1 MQIKKR
7 TFTLL
12 LGILVTSVLTSSLI
26 WQLSYRQGIKLA
38 ASTGAGDLNL
48 ATDRLQFQ
56 LRRYRELA
64 VLIVD
69 HPKLS
74 ALLEAPR
81 ATNLSLEA
89 QEILMRSADK
99 TGATNLAYYDVN
111 GKLLSSAHQVIVQ
124 GSVLSQ
130 LLNRAVDGALG
141 SSSGYNLN
149 GKRQYYFASP
159 HFAKSGKVKA
169 VLLVVVDVDRLE
181 FEWRGTVPT
190 VFFMDGKEQVFI
202 SNRSE
207 LIGWTREPNDIGLHP
222 PTGDFPKFESTTISG
237 KEIWITNWGP
247 YVPKTSLHLTKDLAV
262 IGMRAEILVD
272 LGPAAKIANLQ
283 AAIAAVLVLFLGTL
297 ILVTVQRRRV
307 LADTNTQL
315 ELKVAEKTADLRAA
329 QTELVQAGK
338 LSALGKMSAGISH
351 ELNHPLMA
359 IQQYSENAGR
369 FLQINDNEKA
379 HNNLSEIQKLS
390 QRMARIIKNLR
401 AFARNE
407 HEPMGRV
414 DVLDVITAAL
424 SLTRTRIDQTQ
435 TELITDLPS
444 APVYVNAGEV
454 RLSQVVVNLISNALD
469 AMEESKE
476 RKLSI
481 RVSVRTQVEIH
492 VTDTGPGIDDPEKMF
507 DPFYTTKSVDKGEG
521 LGLGLSISYGLVQS
535 FGGDIKGK
543 NSSTGAHMV
552 VTLDKRNNDEH

>member
-7 TFTLL
+7 SITLL
-12 LGILVTSVLTSSLI
+12 LGILITAVLTSSLV

-38 ASTGAGDLNL
+38 ASTGSGDLNL

-74 ALLEAPR
+74 ALLGAPR

-99 TGATNLAYYDVN
+99 TGATNLAYFDVS
-111 GKLLSSAHQVIVQ
+111 GKLLSSAHAVILQ
-124 GSVLSQ
+124 DLVLSQ
-130 LLNRAVDGALG
+130 LLNRAADGALG

-149 GKRQYYFASP
+149 GKRQYYFAAP
-159 HFAKSGKVKA
+159 YFAKSGKVKA
-169 VLLVVVDVDRLE
+169 VLLVVVDVDQLE

-190 VFFMDGKEQVFI
+190 VFFMDGKEQIFI

-207 LIGWTREPNDIGLHP
+207 LIGWTRKPNEIGLHP
-222 PTGDFPKFESTTISG
+222 PTGDFPKFASTTISG
-237 KEIWITNWGP
+237 REIWTTNWGP

-307 LADTNTQL
+307 LAETNIQL

-329 QTELVQAGK
+329 QTELVKAGK

-351 ELNHPLMA
+351 ELNQPLMA

-369 FLQINDNEKA
+369 FLQLKDTENA

-390 QRMARIIKNLR
+390 QRMARIIRNLR

-407 HEPMGRV
+407 HEPMARV
-414 DVLDVITAAL
+414 DVLDVIKAAL
-424 SLTRTRIDQTQ
+424 AITRTRIDQTQ

-454 RLSQVVVNLISNALD
+454 RLSQVIVNLISNALD

-481 RVSVRTQVEIH
+481 TVSVKTQVEIH

-543 NSSTGAHMV
+543 NSPAGAHMV

>member
-7 TFTLL
+7 SITLL
-12 LGILVTSVLTSSLI
+12 LGILITAVLTSSLV

-38 ASTGAGDLNL
+38 ASTGSGDLNL

-74 ALLEAPR
+74 ALLGAPR

-99 TGATNLAYYDVN
+99 TGATNLAYFDVS
-111 GKLLSSAHQVIVQ
+111 GKLLSSAHEVIVQ
-124 GSVLSQ
+124 DLVLSQ
-130 LLNRAVDGALG
+130 LLNRAADGALG

-149 GKRQYYFASP
+149 GKRQYYFAAP
-159 HFAKSGKVKA
+159 YFAKSGKVKA
-169 VLLVVVDVDRLE
+169 VLLVVVDVDQLE

-190 VFFMDGKEQVFI
+190 VFFMDGKEQIFI

-207 LIGWTREPNDIGLHP
+207 LIGWTRKPNEIGLHP
-222 PTGDFPKFESTTISG
+222 PTGDFPKFASTTISG
-237 KEIWITNWGP
+237 REIWTTNWGP

-307 LADTNTQL
+307 LAETNIQL

-329 QTELVQAGK
+329 QTELVKAGK

-351 ELNHPLMA
+351 ELNQPLMA

-369 FLQINDNEKA
+369 FLQLKDTENA

-390 QRMARIIKNLR
+390 QRMARIIRNLR

-407 HEPMGRV
+407 HEPMARV
-414 DVLDVITAAL
+414 DVLDVIKAAL
-424 SLTRTRIDQTQ
+424 AITRTRIDQTQ
-435 TELITDLPS
+435 TELITDLPP

-454 RLSQVVVNLISNALD
+454 RLSQVIVNLISNALD

-481 RVSVRTQVEIH
+481 TVSVKTQVEIH

-543 NSSTGAHMV
+543 NSPAGAHMV

>member
-7 TFTLL
+7 SITLL
-12 LGILVTSVLTSSLI
+12 LGILITAVLTSSLV

-38 ASTGAGDLNL
+38 ASTGSGDLNL

-74 ALLEAPR
+74 ALLGAPR

-99 TGATNLAYYDVN
+99 TGATNLAYFDVS
-111 GKLLSSAHQVIVQ
+111 GKLLSSAHEVIVQ
-124 GSVLSQ
+124 DLVLSQ
-130 LLNRAVDGALG
+130 LLNRAADGALG

-149 GKRQYYFASP
+149 GKRQYYFAAP
-159 HFAKSGKVKA
+159 YFAKSGKVKA
-169 VLLVVVDVDRLE
+169 VLLVVVDVDQLE

-190 VFFMDGKEQVFI
+190 VFFMDGKEQIFI

-207 LIGWTREPNDIGLHP
+207 LIGWTRKTNEIGLHP
-222 PTGDFPKFESTTISG
+222 PTGDFPKFASTTISG
-237 KEIWITNWGP
+237 REIWTTNWGP

-307 LADTNTQL
+307 LAETNIQL

-329 QTELVQAGK
+329 QTELVKAGK

-351 ELNHPLMA
+351 ELNQPLMA

-369 FLQINDNEKA
+369 FLQLKDTENA

-390 QRMARIIKNLR
+390 QRMARIIRNLR

-407 HEPMGRV
+407 HEPMARV
-414 DVLDVITAAL
+414 DVLDVINAAL
-424 SLTRTRIDQTQ
+424 ALTRTRIDQTQ
-435 TELITDLPS
+435 TELITDLPP

-454 RLSQVVVNLISNALD
+454 RLSQVIVNLISNALD

-481 RVSVRTQVEIH
+481 TVSVKTQVEIH

-543 NSSTGAHMV
+543 NSPAGAHMV

>member
-7 TFTLL
+7 RITLL
-12 LGILVTSVLTSSLI
+12 LGILVTAALTSSLI
-26 WQLSYRQGIKLA
+26 WQLSFRQGIKLA

-74 ALLEAPR
+74 NLLGAPR

-99 TGATNLAYYDVN
+99 TGAANLAYYDVS
-111 GKLLSSAHQVIVQ
+111 GKLLSSAHEVIVQ
-124 GSVLSQ
+124 DLILSQ
-130 LLNRAVDGALG
+130 LLNRAADGALG
-141 SSSGYNLN
+141 SSSGYNLK
-149 GKRQYYFASP
+149 GKRQYYFAAP
-159 HFAKSGKVKA
+159 YFAKNGKVKA
-169 VLLVVVDVDRLE
+169 VLLVVVDVDQLE

-190 VFFMDGKEQVFI
+190 VFFMDGKEQIFI

-207 LIGWTREPNDIGLHP
+207 LIGWTRETNEIGLHP
-222 PTGDFPKFESTTISG
+222 LTGDFPKFESTTIIG
-237 KEIWITNWGP
+237 REIWTTNWGP

-351 ELNHPLMA
+351 ELNQPLMA

-369 FLQINDNEKA
+369 FLQTNDTEKA

-454 RLSQVVVNLISNALD
+454 RLSQVIVNLISNALD

-481 RVSVRTQVEIH
+481 RVSVEAQVEIH

-535 FGGDIKGK
+535 FGGDIKGT
-543 NSSTGAHMV
+543 NSSTGAHMI

>member
-7 TFTLL
+7 SITLL
-12 LGILVTSVLTSSLI
+12 LGILITAVLTSSLV

-38 ASTGAGDLNL
+38 ASTGSGDLNL

-74 ALLEAPR
+74 ALLGAPR

-99 TGATNLAYYDVN
+99 TGATNLAYFDVS
-111 GKLLSSAHQVIVQ
+111 GKLLSSAHAVILQ
-124 GSVLSQ
+124 DLVLSQ
-130 LLNRAVDGALG
+130 LLNRAADGALG

-149 GKRQYYFASP
+149 GKRQYYFAAP
-159 HFAKSGKVKA
+159 YFAKSGKVKA
-169 VLLVVVDVDRLE
+169 VLLVVVDVDQLE

-190 VFFMDGKEQVFI
+190 VFFMDGKEQIFI

-207 LIGWTREPNDIGLHP
+207 LIGWTRKPNEIGLHP
-222 PTGDFPKFESTTISG
+222 PTGDFPKFASTTISG
-237 KEIWITNWGP
+237 REIWTTNWGP

-307 LADTNTQL
+307 LAETNIQL

-329 QTELVQAGK
+329 QTELVKAGK

-351 ELNHPLMA
+351 ELNQPLMA

-369 FLQINDNEKA
+369 FLQLKDTENA

-390 QRMARIIKNLR
+390 QRMARIIRNLR

-407 HEPMGRV
+407 HEPMARV
-414 DVLDVITAAL
+414 DVLDVIKAAL
-424 SLTRTRIDQTQ
+424 AITRTRIDQTQ
-435 TELITDLPS
+435 TELITDLPP

-454 RLSQVVVNLISNALD
+454 RLSQVIVNLISNALD

-481 RVSVRTQVEIH
+481 TVSVKTQVEIH

-543 NSSTGAHMV
+543 NSPAGAHMV

>member
-7 TFTLL
+7 RTALL
-12 LGILVTSVLTSSLI
+12 LGILLTAVLTSSLI

-74 ALLEAPR
+74 ALLKAPR
-81 ATNLSLEA
+81 ASNSSEEA

-99 TGATNLAYYDVN
+99 TGATNLAYYDVS
-111 GKLLSSAHQVIVQ
+111 GRLLSSAHEVIVQ
-124 GSVLSQ
+124 ASMLSQ
-130 LLNRAVDGALG
+130 LLNRAADGALG

-149 GKRQYYFASP
+149 GKRQYYFAAP
-159 HFAKSGKVKA
+159 HFAKSGKVEA
-169 VLLVVVDVDRLE
+169 VLLVAVDVDRLE

-190 VFFMDGKEQVFI
+190 VFFMDEKEQIFI

-207 LIGWTREPNDIGLHP
+207 LIGWKRKMNEIGLHP
-222 PTGDFPKFESTTISG
+222 PTGDFPKFEATAISG
-237 KEIWITNWGP
+237 QEIWITNWGP

-262 IGMRAEILVD
+262 IGMRAEILID

-297 ILVTVQRRRV
+297 ILITVQRRRV

-329 QTELVQAGK
+329 QAELVKAGK

-351 ELNHPLMA
+351 ELNQPLMA

-369 FLQINDNEKA
+369 FLQLKDPENA
-379 HNNLSEIQKLS
+379 RNNLSEIQKLS
-390 QRMARIIKNLR
+390 QRMARIIRNLR

-414 DVLDVITAAL
+414 DVLDVIKAAL
-424 SLTRTRIDQTQ
+424 ALTRMRIDQTQ
-435 TELITDLPS
+435 TELITDLPPS
-444 APVYVNAGEV
+444 PVYVNAGEV
-454 RLSQVVVNLISNALD
+454 RLSQVIVNLISNALD

-481 RVSVRTQVEIH
+481 TVSVKTQVEIH

-543 NSSTGAHMV
+543 NSPAGAHMV

>member
-7 TFTLL
+7 SITLL
-12 LGILVTSVLTSSLI
+12 LGILITAVLTSSLV

-38 ASTGAGDLNL
+38 ASTGSGDLNL

-74 ALLEAPR
+74 ALLGAPR

-99 TGATNLAYYDVN
+99 TGATNLAYFDVS
-111 GKLLSSAHQVIVQ
+111 GKLLSSAHEVIVQ
-124 GSVLSQ
+124 DLVLSQ
-130 LLNRAVDGALG
+130 LLNRAADGALG

-149 GKRQYYFASP
+149 GKRQYYFAAP
-159 HFAKSGKVKA
+159 YFAKSGKVKA
-169 VLLVVVDVDRLE
+169 VLLVVVDVDQLE

-190 VFFMDGKEQVFI
+190 VFFMDGKEQIFI

-207 LIGWTREPNDIGLHP
+207 LIGWTRKTNEIGLHP
-222 PTGDFPKFESTTISG
+222 PTGDFPKFASTTISG
-237 KEIWITNWGP
+237 REIWTTNWGP

-307 LADTNTQL
+307 LAETNIQL

-329 QTELVQAGK
+329 QTELVKAGK

-351 ELNHPLMA
+351 ELNQPLMA
-359 IQQYSENAGR
+359 IQQYSENAER
-369 FLQINDNEKA
+369 SLQLKDTENA

-390 QRMARIIKNLR
+390 QRMARIIRNLR

-414 DVLDVITAAL
+414 DVLDVIKAAL
-424 SLTRTRIDQTQ
+424 ALTRMRIDQTQ

-454 RLSQVVVNLISNALD
+454 RLSQVIVNLISNALD

-481 RVSVRTQVEIH
+481 TVSVKTQVEIH

-543 NSSTGAHMV
+543 NSPAGAHMV